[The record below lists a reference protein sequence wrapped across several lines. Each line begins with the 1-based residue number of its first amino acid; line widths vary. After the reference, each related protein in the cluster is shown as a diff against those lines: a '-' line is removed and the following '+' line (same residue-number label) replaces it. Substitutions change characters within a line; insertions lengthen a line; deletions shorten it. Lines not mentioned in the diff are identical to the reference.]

1 MSLTRAGDSP
11 VLNASSDDDLTNG
24 AQTKLL
30 TTATMLAQPTPL
42 HAAPAAATGSVVTQ
56 PKFEY
61 ASVLKGDEKRRVV
74 GSRASS
80 SPAPAG
86 VTLLLTY

>member
-11 VLNASSDDDLTNG
+11 VLNTTSDEVLTNG
-24 AQTKLL
+24 IQTKPPSA
-30 TTATMLAQPTPL
+30 TAMLAQPVAL
-42 HAAPAAATGSVVTQ
+42 HAAPAPATGSVVKQ

-61 ASVLKGDEKRRVV
+61 ASVLKGDEKKRVV
-74 GSRASS
+74 GSRASA

-86 VTLLLTY
+86 MTSLLTY